1 MSQSRGH
8 DRPAQLLDTLS
19 SQQAAEGDEV
29 LSRRE
34 IYRRTKGYSIYGVVN
49 VKIFSAAGILMVV
62 ALGLKNPQLILDSDM
77 LCIFAI
83 FGAIVLFWILR
94 YWKHW
99 LDIFKKDLI
108 LFEGEVFSEG
118 AVPGSNVE
126 SPWENWRLTEKG
138 TDTPRH
144 FVICLRQMKKQ
155 YQNNALIPDMC
166 RGPVSFFYLR
176 RTKCIVDI
184 VSISTPEQDNRS
196 KHAQKKARRKAQHQ

>member
-1 MSQSRGH
+1 MN
-8 DRPAQLLDTLS
+8 
-19 SQQAAEGDEV
+19 
-29 LSRRE
+29 RRE
-34 IYRRTKGYSIYGVVN
+34 IYRRTKGYSILGVE
-49 VKIFSAAGILMVV
+49 IAQIGAALSILFII
-62 ALGLKNPQLILDSDM
+62 AILKNLQHLWESDILG
-77 LCIFAI
+77 IYAI
-83 FGAIVLFWILR
+83 LVAAVLFSNLR

-99 LDIFKKDLI
+99 LDIFKKDLV

-118 AVPGSNVE
+118 AVPGSNAE

-138 TDTPRH
+138 SDTPRH

-166 RGPVSFFYLR
+166 RGPVSFFYLK

-196 KHAQKKARRKAQHQ
+196 KHGQKKARRKAQHQ

>member
-1 MSQSRGH
+1 M
-8 DRPAQLLDTLS
+8 
-19 SQQAAEGDEV
+19 
-29 LSRRE
+29 SRRE

-62 ALGLKNPQLILDSDM
+62 ALGLKNPQLILDSDI
-77 LCIFAI
+77 LCVSALC
-83 FGAIVLFWILR
+83 GVVALFWILR

-118 AVPGSNVE
+118 AVPGSNAE
-126 SPWENWRLTEKG
+126 SSWENWRLTEKG
-138 TDTPRH
+138 TDAPRH

-166 RGPVSFFYLR
+166 RGPVSFFYLK

-184 VSISTPEQDNRS
+184 VSISTPEQDHRS
-196 KHAQKKARRKAQHQ
+196 RHAQKKARRKAQHQ